1 MTILDY
7 PRHFVLLVGAT
18 AALALALT
26 MQAPWSPVENRLLVI
41 FGLSGVLHALAVVLA
56 LRADAPW
63 SSRVWFV
70 AAAAVVSIAAALG
83 GLGLAGM
90 LHLNLTLT
98 VLLGLAFTSAL
109 GAAWYW
115 LLVRRFWAPF
125 LSRQS
130 LLLTIGA
137 CLAATLIAALA
148 GGADHVRRDPLLSAL
163 WWVGFS
169 LSLYVADRRRHRGHL
184 VR

>member
-1 MTILDY
+1 M
-7 PRHFVLLVGAT
+7 
-18 AALALALT
+18 
-26 MQAPWSPVENRLLVI
+26 
-41 FGLSGVLHALAVVLA
+41 
-56 LRADAPW
+56 
-63 SSRVWFV
+63 
-70 AAAAVVSIAAALG
+70 VSIAAALG

-148 GGADHVRRDPLLSAL
+148 GGADHVRRDPFLSAL